1 MPRHRRSDDRP
12 PLGRYWFRYR
22 KACQPPTPAPKVT
35 PTLTAKEAD
44 ALGRAVLV
52 TRGLEDQSILE
63 GLDDILDAAYGK
75 IVPCE

>member
-1 MPRHRRSDDRP
+1 
-12 PLGRYWFRYR
+12 
-22 KACQPPTPAPKVT
+22 
-35 PTLTAKEAD
+35 
-44 ALGRAVLV
+44 LGRAVLV